1 MESSRP
7 WSVCRLTSTTVPEE
21 RTSVL
26 TQSSNKAVD
35 SIVYFLEDASA
46 LGGVRKHVTDSAR
59 EMTRRGFEVSIVS
72 RYYSE
77 DTLLKGAPTESIY
90 EPGYQELV
98 RSPKNAGSDEAIFSA
113 RIRANTKINQ
123 IFGRLTS
130 STVVIAVQYGCL
142 VDLEHANF
150 LRKASRQFHLIGA
163 YHSSWD
169 YAREAGYLRL
179 LERLLQACDRAVF
192 LTAEDLSKF
201 EADGITNGISIPNAI
216 ETHLDLPSANRDA
229 ACVYVGRLHAE
240 KGVEE
245 LVNVWADAIA
255 RNQGIPA
262 LKIYGTGPLE
272 GNLKQLITTKGISE
286 WIELCGFTP
295 RPQNVLSQH
304 RMVVSCSPREGF
316 PMMLLEAG
324 SVGTPCVVYDAGPGT
339 REFASSRGAGFVIPQ
354 GNRTRFMEAV
364 ADLSKDD
371 DLWNDRSKAALNA
384 ASDYS
389 PDKIYTQWE
398 QLIVALSGAY
408 DNVSTPRV
416 STQASQEEPT
426 EDEMSASNPRPM
438 SASNPRP
445 DHIAKYVIPTAVD
458 FSSSSLVF
466 SFSTRVRLKD
476 YVAAFRYWD
485 ESGELLRDKV
495 DALNF
500 SDFLQAPFAYVP
512 DSDVYGPDNPMVL
525 PLEVPPRAARMELQL
540 HQWGKQNDPRKAVTV
555 FLKQKTP
562 SSTVSFKLPESE

>member
-1 MESSRP
+1 MARSS
-7 WSVCRLTSTTVPEE
+7 S
-21 RTSVL
+21 
-26 TQSSNKAVD
+26 KAID

-46 LGGVRKHVTDSAR
+46 LGGVRKHVIDSAR
-59 EMTRRGFEVSIVS
+59 EMTRRGFKVSIVS
-72 RYYSE
+72 RYYSA
-77 DTLLKGAPTESIY
+77 DILLEGAPTEFIY

-98 RSPKNAGSDEAIFSA
+98 RSPKNTGSDEAIFSA

-123 IFGRLTS
+123 FFGGLTS

-150 LRKASRQFHLIGA
+150 LRKADRQFHLIGA
-163 YHSSWD
+163 YHSSWN
-169 YAREAGYLRL
+169 YAKEAGYLRL

-192 LTAEDLSKF
+192 LTSEDLSKF
-201 EADGITNGISIPNAI
+201 EADGITNGMSIPNAI
-216 ETHLDLPSANRDA
+216 ENHLGPPSANRDA

-255 RNQGIPA
+255 SNQGYPA

-272 GNLKQLITTKGISE
+272 GRLKQLVSTKGLSE
-286 WIELCGFTP
+286 WVELCGFTS
-295 RPQNVLSQH
+295 RPQDILSQH

-339 REFASSRGAGFVIPQ
+339 REFASSRGAGFVIPK
-354 GNRTRFMEAV
+354 GDRTRFMEAV

-371 DLWNDRSKAALNA
+371 ELWKDRSKAALNA

-398 QLIVALSGAY
+398 QLIAVLSGAY
-408 DNVSTPRV
+408 DIVPTPRV
-416 STQASQEEPT
+416 STPPSQEEPT
-426 EDEMSASNPRPM
+426 EDEMSEPNTHP
-438 SASNPRP
+438 N
-445 DHIAKYVIPTAVD
+445 HIAKYVIPTAVD
-458 FSSSSLVF
+458 FSSSSLIF
-466 SFSTRVRLKD
+466 SFSTRVNLKD

-485 ESGELLRDKV
+485 ERGEPLRDKV
-495 DALNF
+495 DALNY

-512 DSDVYGPDNPMVL
+512 DSDVYGPDNPMLL
-525 PLEVPPRAARMELQL
+525 PLEVPPGAARMEVQL
-540 HQWGKQNDPRKAVTV
+540 HQWGKQSDPRKAVTV
-555 FLKQKTP
+555 FLKQKTT
-562 SSTVSFKLPESE
+562 SGTVSFKLPESE

>member
-1 MESSRP
+1 MEGSRP
-7 WSVCRLTSTTVPEE
+7 RSICRLTSKTVPEE
-21 RTSVL
+21 RTPVL
-26 TQSSNKAVD
+26 TQSRIKAVD

-46 LGGVRKHVTDSAR
+46 LGGVRKHVVDSAK
-59 EMTRRGFEVSIVS
+59 EMARRGFKVSIVS

-77 DTLLKGAPTESIY
+77 DILLEGAPTVSIY

-98 RSPKNAGSDEAIFSA
+98 RSPKNAGSDDAIFSA

-123 IFGRLTS
+123 IFGKLTS
-130 STVVIAVQYGCL
+130 STAVIAVQYGCL
-142 VDLEHANF
+142 VDLEHSNF
-150 LRKASRQFHLIGA
+150 LRKAARRFHLIGA

-169 YAREAGYLRL
+169 YASEAGYLRL

-229 ACVYVGRLHAE
+229 ACAYVGRLHEE

-255 RNQGIPA
+255 SNQGFPT

-272 GNLKQLITTKGISE
+272 GRLKHLISTKGISE
-286 WIELCGFTP
+286 WVELSGFTSH
-295 RPQNVLSQH
+295 PQNVLSQH

-339 REFASSRGAGFVIPQ
+339 RELASTRGAGFVVPQ
-354 GNRTRFMEAV
+354 GDRTRFIEAV
-364 ADLSKDD
+364 AKLSKDD
-371 DLWNDRSKAALNA
+371 SLWKGRSKAALNA
-384 ASDYS
+384 ASSYS

-398 QLIVALSGAY
+398 QLIAALSGAY
-408 DNVSTPRV
+408 GIASTPRV
-416 STQASQEEPT
+416 STQASQEEPA
-426 EDEMSASNPRPM
+426 EDEMSAPNSHPN
-438 SASNPRP
+438 
-445 DHIAKYVIPTAVD
+445 HIAKYAIPTAVD

-466 SFSTRVRLKD
+466 SFSTRVNLKD

-485 ESGELLRDKV
+485 ETGEPVRDKV

-525 PLEVPPRAARMELQL
+525 PLKAPPRAARMELQL
-540 HQWGKQNDPRKAVTV
+540 HQWGKQTDPRKAVTV
-555 FLKQKTP
+555 FLKQRTP
-562 SSTVSFKLPESE
+562 SGTVSFKLPESE